1 LICSVYAIV
10 TKPTNA
16 KRMNPIYLDLHI
28 HTSDDPNNLNPD
40 YNLQLLIDNINN
52 YTKNSTFL
60 ISITDHNTINKA
72 VYLKAKDLGINILVG
87 VELHIKNYSSCPP
100 YHCHI
105 YFNLDEINDTIID
118 ELNAK
123 LDKLYPNKVI
133 NKDDDS
139 PRIETVINTFDL
151 YEFLLLPHGG
161 QSHSTFDK
169 SIPDGVR
176 FDSTMERSI
185 YYNQFDGFTA
195 RGNSGL
201 ERTQDYFKK
210 LGINEFVNLMTCT
223 DNYNSSQY
231 PNAKSSQAKPFV
243 PTWMFSLPKFNGLRL
258 SLSESS
264 RLVYSVEKPK
274 NWSENIRA
282 IKLSKANIEIDVE
295 LTSGLNVVI
304 GSSSS
309 GKTLLVDSIHKK
321 IYNDFSKTNYG
332 HFEVD
337 KIIVENPSG
346 LYPHYISQNY
356 IMSIV
361 NETTDH
367 NLGNIDIIK
376 KVFPGDDT
384 IREKVDAGLLKLKS
398 DLKDL
403 VKCVK
408 IIEDQDKN
416 LKKIPILSRL
426 VNKQDV
432 QKNIFSNLLPT
443 QETIDKTEY
452 SQHQYEQH
460 TSVLDEIETFLL
472 ANPFIEHNDDLIADL
487 KEELNKAFNVSQFEN
502 KTRKII
508 QHSKT
513 DYDEHLRASNEEEQ
527 SKKQHFDTLV
537 DSIKKYSKAYSRF
550 KNIIE
555 KISEY
560 SIRCDS
566 EVIESMGHK
575 MYIQNHFSLTKEK
588 FFEVIN
594 SHLKTDKKV
603 ICFNQLT
610 PENLFLENFKKQS
623 PKVHSYDDFEIKVNK
638 KFEDLNKKKY
648 KIETAEGRD
657 FDNLSAG
664 WKTSVILDIILGYD
678 GDIAPIII
686 DQPEDNLATNYINNG
701 LVKAIKKIKAKKQV
715 IMVSHNA
722 TIPMLADAQ
731 NIVLC
736 QNDGNKISIV
746 SSRLEGQIA
755 GKNVLDYIA
764 EITDGGKPSI
774 KKRVKKYNL
783 KHFTE

>member
-1 LICSVYAIV
+1 
-10 TKPTNA
+10 
-16 KRMNPIYLDLHI
+16 MNPVYLDLHI
-28 HTSDDPNNLNPD
+28 HTSDDPNNLNSEYD
-40 YNLQLLIDNINN
+40 LQLLIDNINN
-52 YTKNSTFL
+52 YSENSTFL
-60 ISITDHNTINKA
+60 ISITDHNTINKT
-72 VYLKAKDLGINILVG
+72 VYLKAKELGINILVG
-87 VELHIKNYSSCPP
+87 VELHIKNYSACPP

-105 YFNLDEINDTIID
+105 YFNLKEIDDIIID
-118 ELNAK
+118 DLNAK
-123 LDKLYPNKVI
+123 LDELYPNKIVKK
-133 NKDDDS
+133 NDDS
-139 PRIETVINTFDL
+139 IPSIETVINTFDL

-223 DNYNSSQY
+223 DNYNPNQY
-231 PNAKSSQAKPFV
+231 PDAKSSQAKPFV
-243 PTWMFSLPKFNGLRL
+243 PTWMFSLPTFNGLRL

-264 RLVYSVEKPK
+264 RLVYSEEKPK
-274 NWSENIRA
+274 NWSENIKA
-282 IKLSKANIEIDVE
+282 IKLSKPNIEINVE

-304 GSSSS
+304 GGSSS
-309 GKTLLVDSIHKK
+309 GKTLLVDSIYNK
-321 IYNDFSKTNYG
+321 IYNDFSKSNYG

-346 LYPHYISQNY
+346 LHPHYISQNY

-361 NETTDH
+361 NQTTDDD
-367 NLGNIDIIK
+367 LGNIDIIK

-384 IREKVDAGLLKLKS
+384 IREKVDSGLSKLKS

-408 IIEDQDKN
+408 IIEDEDKN

-432 QKNIFSNLLPT
+432 QKNILSNFLPS

-452 SQHQYEQH
+452 SQHKYEQH
-460 TSVLDEIETFLL
+460 LSTLEEIETFLL
-472 ANPFIEHNDDLIADL
+472 ANPFLDHNEDLIIDL
-487 KEELNKAFNVSQFEN
+487 KEEIGKAYNISNFE
-502 KTRKII
+502 KETRKII
-508 QHSKT
+508 QSSKT
-513 DYDEHLRASNEEEQ
+513 AYDEHLKTSNEEEQ
-527 SKKQHFDTLV
+527 SKKQHFEALLQ
-537 DSIKKYSKAYSRF
+537 SIKNYSKAYSQF
-550 KNIIE
+550 KKIIE
-555 KISEY
+555 KVSEY
-560 SIRCDS
+560 AILCDS

-575 MYIQNHFSLTKEK
+575 LFIQNDFKLNKEK
-588 FFEVIN
+588 FLEVIN
-594 SHLKTDKKV
+594 HYLKTNEKV
-603 ICFNQLT
+603 LDFDSLR
-610 PENLFLENFKKQS
+610 PEHLFEEHFKKQS
-623 PKVHSYDDFEIKVNK
+623 PKVQDYDDFEIRVNK
-638 KFEDLNKKKY
+638 NFESLNKKKY
-648 KIETAEGRD
+648 KIKTSDSRD

-686 DQPEDNLATNYINNG
+686 DQPEDNLATNYINKG
-701 LVKAIKKIKAKKQV
+701 LVRAIKKIKPKKQV
-715 IMVSHNA
+715 ILVSHNA

-736 QNDGNKISIV
+736 RNTDNKLNIV
-746 SSRLEGQIA
+746 SSRLESQIDE
-755 GKNVLDYIA
+755 KNVLDFIA

>member
-1 LICSVYAIV
+1 
-10 TKPTNA
+10 
-16 KRMNPIYLDLHI
+16 MNPIYLDLHI

>member
-1 LICSVYAIV
+1 
-10 TKPTNA
+10 
-16 KRMNPIYLDLHI
+16 MNPVFLDLHI

-40 YNLQLLIDNINN
+40 YDLQLLVDNINK
-52 YTKNSTFL
+52 YTDDSTFL
-60 ISITDHNTINKA
+60 ISITDHNTINKT

-87 VELHIKNYSSCPP
+87 VELHIKNYSTCPP

-105 YFNLDEINDTIID
+105 YFNLNEITVEIID
-118 ELNAK
+118 DLNSK
-123 LDKLYPNKVI
+123 LDELYPNKVVK
-133 NKDDDS
+133 KDDENIPS
-139 PRIETVINTFDL
+139 IETVINTFDL

-223 DNYNSSQY
+223 DNYNPNQY

-243 PTWMFSLPKFNGLRL
+243 PTWMFSLPTFNGLRL

-264 RLVYSVEKPK
+264 RLAYSEQKPK

-282 IKLSKANIEIDVE
+282 IKLSKPNIEIDVE

-304 GSSSS
+304 GGSSS
-309 GKTLLVDSIHKK
+309 GKTLLVDSINNK
-321 IYNDFSKTNYG
+321 IYNDFSKSNYG
-332 HFEVD
+332 HFEVE
-337 KIIVENPSG
+337 KIIIENPSG
-346 LYPHYISQNY
+346 LHPHYISQNY

-361 NETTDH
+361 NETTDD

-384 IREKVDAGLLKLKS
+384 IREKVDAGLLKLKL
-398 DLKDL
+398 DLKNI

-408 IIEDQDKN
+408 IIEDEDKN

-432 QKNIFSNLLPT
+432 QKNIISNLLPS
-443 QETIDKTEY
+443 QEIIDKTEY

-460 TSVLDEIETFLL
+460 SSTLDEIENLL
-472 ANPFIEHNDDLIADL
+472 TDNPFIEHNEDLVANL
-487 KEELNKAFNVSQFEN
+487 KEELEKAFNVSKFEN
-502 KTRKII
+502 KTRKLI
-508 QHSKT
+508 QLSKSA
-513 DYDEHLRASNEEEQ
+513 YDEHLKASNEEEQ
-527 SKKQHFDTLV
+527 SKKQHFDTLIT
-537 DSIKKYSKAYSRF
+537 SIKNYSKAYSQF
-550 KNIIE
+550 KKIIE

-560 SIRCDS
+560 AIRCDS

-575 MYIQNHFSLTKEK
+575 LYIQNDFSLTKEK
-588 FFEVIN
+588 FLDVIN
-594 SHLKTDKKV
+594 FYLKTDKKV
-603 ICFNQLT
+603 IDFAQLT
-610 PENLFLENFKKQS
+610 PENLFFENFKQQS

-648 KIETAEGRD
+648 KIETADGRD

-686 DQPEDNLATNYINNG
+686 DQPEDNLATNYINKG
-701 LVKAIKKIKAKKQV
+701 LVKAIKKIKPKKQV
-715 IMVSHNA
+715 ILVSHNA

-736 QNDGNKISIV
+736 QNIDNKISIV
-746 SSRLEGQIA
+746 SSRLEGQIDD
-755 GKNVLDYIA
+755 KNVLDFIA